1 LSKPVCPVGV
11 KDQLAFNLNR
21 TSTESKFMELAISNQ
36 QFQNHLNCDVPRT
49 QRKSLFESD
58 PLLLLNE
65 ELENLRLPHEI
76 SEPALEGLLTIL
88 EGSGTSGK
96 PFYWLMMARIFELAL
111 FCAGHYADNCEFS
124 AAGDLLV
131 NPRKVLIHRKGYP
144 HALVKQRHARIS
156 GRLHKGGICRKQV
169 LLLLKHEVTV
179 EVATPAILPYLFEQL
194 QLSRKIAAWYL
205 TDAQERMKKVAA
217 TIGFLSAWP
226 ATGFEDFHRRLQMAS
241 PKTYRFVSDH
251 LCRFDTRYF
260 KRLGMEIQKII
271 ENSNDTCEFLVHQ

>member
-1 LSKPVCPVGV
+1 VVNCK
-11 KDQLAFNLNR
+11 F
-21 TSTESKFMELAISNQ
+21 TESKILESALHNQ
-36 QFQNHLNCDVPRT
+36 LFRNHSNCDWPRT
-49 QRKSLFESD
+49 QRESYFESD
-58 PLLLLNE
+58 PLLLLNA
-65 ELENLRLPHEI
+65 ELEDLRLPHGI
-76 SEPALEGLLTIL
+76 SESAVEGLLNML
-88 EGSGTSGK
+88 EGSGTSGQSY
-96 PFYWLMMARIFELAL
+96 YWLLMARIFELAL

-144 HALVKQRHARIS
+144 HALVKQRHGRIS
-156 GRLHKGGICRKQV
+156 DQLNKGGMCRRQV

-194 QLSRKIAAWYL
+194 RHSRKIASWYL
-205 TDAQERMKKVAA
+205 NNARERMKKVAD

-226 ATGFEDFHRRLQMAS
+226 ATSFEDFHRRMQIAS

-260 KRLGMEIQKII
+260 ERLGLEIQKLI
-271 ENSNDTCEFLVHQ
+271 ENSDDTCEFLAHH